1 MKNLEKGQTKIDKIC
16 AILKEETLQPAQ
28 KEAQEIIERAQKK
41 AEQIISDAE
50 KAAEKLHLSAKASI
64 EHEKTVFY
72 ASLAQASN
80 QVLESLRQ
88 SIEKTFFS
96 DHLSAVI
103 QKNSADPGLIAKLI
117 NTIVKALEKDGLSAN
132 LSVIV
137 PHTMT
142 PRQLNELLLDD
153 VLKTL
158 KEHSVVLGDISSGIK
173 LKLHDKQMTID
184 LSGDALKELLATYIA
199 RKDFR
204 KLLFGTP

>member
-16 AILKEETLQPAQ
+16 ALLKEETLQPAH
-28 KEAQEIIERAQKK
+28 KEAKEIIERAEEK
-41 AEQIISDAE
+41 AEQIINDAE
-50 KAAEKLHLSAKASI
+50 KTAEKMHLSARASI
-64 EHEKTVFY
+64 EHEKAVFY
-72 ASLAQASN
+72 ASLSQASN

-88 SIEKTFFS
+88 SIEKTFFNE
-96 DHLSAVI
+96 HLPAVI
-103 QKNSADPGLIAKLI
+103 QKNSADPALIAKLI
-117 NTIVKALEKDGLSAN
+117 NTVVKSLEKDGLAAD

-153 VLKTL
+153 VIKSL
-158 KEHSVVLGDISSGIK
+158 KERSVVLGDISSGVK

-184 LSGDALKELLATYIA
+184 LSGEALKELLATYIA

-204 KLLFGTP
+204 KLLFGTA